1 MLPKREYPIFL
12 EWTRFSNRQLYKSIR
27 LNYLPLKERI
37 GMIEVLNKKDNSYQ
51 FVVKSDSGKTLLE
64 SVDFT
69 DVNSLKHTLNEIK
82 DINLLG
88 KRFER
93 KTNFD
98 GKFLFNLKNDQ
109 GKIVGSSGLYTS
121 EAGLENGIKN
131 LKNILMQ

>member
-1 MLPKREYPIFL
+1 
-12 EWTRFSNRQLYKSIR
+12 
-27 LNYLPLKERI
+27 
-37 GMIEVLNKKDNSYQ
+37 MIEVLNKKDNSYQ